1 MSNDV
6 NTAIQERIGEEVAEL
21 TTNELLK
28 ELQLP
33 AATRP
38 VADWRRVQL
47 EEALSIQRWEEYP
60 DGPM

>member
-1 MSNDV
+1 MSNDI

-21 TTNELLK
+21 TTNELLE

-33 AATRP
+33 AAARP

-47 EEALSIQRWEEYP
+47 EEALMLQRWEEYP